1 MTDTKTAGWRELRF
15 QSLVELRA
23 EVERLLVADRQG
35 TLKVSGNWTAGQNL
49 GHLASWIEWGFDG
62 YPPSVKTPPWILRVV
77 LKLMKH
83 SMLNKPMRRG
93 VRLPGVQ
100 GGTYGTE
107 PCETQAGGA
116 RLLNALDR
124 LKTTAPRYPSLA
136 LGQLSHEEA
145 IQLHLRHCEL
155 HLGFL
160 SAP

>member
-1 MTDTKTAGWRELRF
+1 MSTTAQPRTLSF
-15 QSLVELRA
+15 TSIDQARA
-23 EVERLLVADRQG
+23 EVARLLAADCAG
-35 TLKVSGNWTAGQNL
+35 TLTTVGAWTAGQNF

-62 YPPSVKTPPWILRVV
+62 YPPSVKTPPWILRFI

-107 PCETQAGGA
+107 VCETQAAGT
-116 RLLNALDR
+116 RLLNALER
-124 LKTTAPRYPSLA
+124 LKTTPPRFPSLA
-136 LGQLSHEEA
+136 LGELTLEEA
-145 IQLHLRHCEL
+145 TKLHLRHCEL

>member
-1 MTDTKTAGWRELRF
+1 MIDTKNAGCRELRF
-15 QSLVELRA
+15 QSLSELRA

-35 TLKVSGNWTAGQNL
+35 TLKTSGNWTAGQIF
-49 GHLASWIEWGFDG
+49 GHLASWIEWGYDG

-93 VRLPGVQ
+93 VWLPGVQ

-116 RLLNALDR
+116 RLLKALD
-124 LKTTAPRYPSLA
+124 LLASTPPTFPSLA
-136 LGQLSHEEA
+136 LGLLSLEEA
-145 IQLHLRHCEL
+145 TKLHLRHCEL